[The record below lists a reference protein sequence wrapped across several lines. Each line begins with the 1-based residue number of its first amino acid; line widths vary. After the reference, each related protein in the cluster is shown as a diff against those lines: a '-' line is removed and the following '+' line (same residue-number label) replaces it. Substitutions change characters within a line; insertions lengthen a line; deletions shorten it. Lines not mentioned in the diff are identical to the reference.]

1 MAPWIFLME
10 VAGLSSAVCLIHSAR
25 SRLGLVPVYLLVGLF
40 EAFLFVVGK
49 PKLPINAEL
58 FFIEPRGIYLIFLAT
73 IMVAG
78 VLIYV
83 LEGTS
88 EARRFLAGL
97 AILYLAHGAIDIF
110 IEYHAS
116 HPPPGELNQGGIDL
130 VWYSTHAR
138 IASMGAILADFVVI
152 IVIYQALHNRFPK
165 VPLAFPLYLALIA
178 AMITDAAV
186 FKLIRHG
193 DLAWSVFNIGAKAQ
207 AGAAAGIPA
216 ALYFAWQLRRTP
228 DAAQK
233 GILNRNALELVDMRR
248 KLVVMREKLA
258 EKQAEYIYIKENFS
272 QYVSAEVVDAI
283 LLDPS
288 KLKLGGELREVTIL
302 FADIRGYST
311 LSESMEPTEV
321 VRILNQYFGLVGAVI
336 LANKGMINE
345 FEGDAVL
352 AVFGAPLD
360 LPNHAD
366 AALKS
371 AVEMLQRVEQ
381 LNEVW
386 RQDGTLERWREV
398 GIGGLA
404 IRIGIHSGPVVAG
417 NIGSEERKK
426 YAVIGDTVNITSRVE
441 GLNKELETSL
451 LVTQAT
457 RERVAGN
464 GLGGHLRDC
473 GEHAVKGRSE
483 RVRVYAWQA
492 ATVDA
497 SSV

>member
-1 MAPWIFLME
+1 ME
-10 VAGLSSAVCLIHSAR
+10 VAALSSAVCLVHSAR
-25 SRLGLVPVYLLVGLF
+25 ARLGLVPIYMLVGLF

-49 PKLPINAEL
+49 PKVPIHVEL
-58 FFIEPRGIYLIFLAT
+58 FFTEPRGIYLIFLST

-83 LEGTS
+83 LEGTT

-97 AILYLAHGAIDIF
+97 AILYIMHGAIDIF
-110 IEYHAS
+110 VEYHAS

-130 VWYSTHAR
+130 VWYATGAR
-138 IASMGAILADFVVI
+138 VASLGAILADFVVI
-152 IVIYQALHNRFPK
+152 IVLYQFLHNRFPK
-165 VPLAFPLYLALIA
+165 IPLAVPLYLALIA

-186 FKLIRHG
+186 FKLIQHA
-193 DLAWSVFNIGAKAQ
+193 DLNWGIFNIGAKAQ

-248 KLVVMREKLA
+248 KVAEMRQKLV
-258 EKQAEYIYIKENFS
+258 EKQAEYVYIKDNFS

-283 LLDPS
+283 LEDPT

-311 LSESMEPTEV
+311 LSESMEPTEI
-321 VRILNQYFGLVGAVI
+321 VRILNQYFALVGAVI
-336 LANKGMINE
+336 LSNKGMINE

-360 LPNHAD
+360 LPDHAE

-371 AVEMLQRVEQ
+371 AVEMLQQVEE

-386 RQDGTLERWREV
+386 RKDGTLKRWQEV
-398 GIGGLA
+398 GIDGLA

-426 YAVIGDTVNITSRVE
+426 YAVIGDTVNTTSRVE
-441 GLNKELETSL
+441 GLNKALGTSL

-457 RERVAGN
+457 RELVGLN
-464 GLGGHLRDC
+464 GLSEHLEDR

-483 RVRVYAWQA
+483 AVRVYAWRA
-492 ATVDA
+492 
-497 SSV
+497 